1 MITVI
6 IVDMEVK
13 WIVKVLKGSGGY
25 MTEKRVDGIDKLTA
39 FELNV
44 LKLLHCIA
52 TMKRGHTYEQI
63 VYLTLLEQ
71 LFFPETED
79 LE

>member
-1 MITVI
+1 
-6 IVDMEVK
+6 
-13 WIVKVLKGSGGY
+13 
-25 MTEKRVDGIDKLTA
+25 MTAKRFDEIDKLTA

-44 LKLLHCIA
+44 LKLLYCIA

-71 LFFPETED
+71 LFFPEKED
-79 LE
+79 

>member
-1 MITVI
+1 MVYSVLYYWFI
-6 IVDMEVK
+6 DWCLEV
-13 WIVKVLKGSGGY
+13 LS
-25 MTEKRVDGIDKLTA
+25 MTDKRFEEIDKLTG

-63 VYLTLLEQ
+63 VYLNLLEQ
-71 LFFPETED
+71 LCFPEKED
-79 LE
+79 

>member
-1 MITVI
+1 
-6 IVDMEVK
+6 
-13 WIVKVLKGSGGY
+13 

-44 LKLLHCIA
+44 LKLLHCIS

-63 VYLTLLEQ
+63 VYLNLLEQ
-71 LFFPETED
+71 LFFPEKED